1 LKVADTDK
9 TASSQDPIERA
20 GKLLPLLL
28 AALYL
33 TGFMVVALH
42 LAGYGASS
50 LDLFKIQYLAAGIWF
65 GFILILFFGI
75 EILLRVFL
83 GSFLDGLSPKGGF
96 LRFSNYETLKDWFA
110 TTVICLLWFAGL
122 LIVIVLAG
130 KSKPGGGV
138 IPFLYDCR
146 YLLLSL
152 VGLDICVRLLLI
164 FRRKQHRSSETED
177 EINERLSRVP
187 GAVFAEWGFN
197 YLKVLMAVTSVG
209 LFFLVSTGLFAS
221 KVYPRIWFSLGG
233 GQARQVVFW
242 LGPVSGIAS
251 DSVLERDCSNPEY
264 TVTYELL
271 LENENSLVVI
281 SPKGGQKAIVFDRKA
296 VGAVILLGERPS
308 YAPANYRRA
317 VSEAP
322 VSGQKCQNP

>member
-1 LKVADTDK
+1 MAETDK
-9 TASSQDPIERA
+9 TPTSQDPIERA
-20 GKLLPLLL
+20 GKLLPLVL

-33 TGFMVVALH
+33 SGFMVVALH

-65 GFILILFFGI
+65 GFVLVLFFAI

-83 GSFLDGLSPKGGF
+83 GSFFDGLSPKGGF
-96 LRFSNYETLKDWFA
+96 LRFSNYETLKDGFA
-110 TTVICLLWFAGL
+110 TTVISLLWFAGL
-122 LIVIVLAG
+122 LIVIVLAR
-130 KSKPGGGV
+130 KSNPGGGV

-152 VGLDICVRLLLI
+152 VALDIAVRLLLI
-164 FRRKQHRSSETED
+164 FRRKRHRSSETED
-177 EINERLSRVP
+177 EINERLSREP
-187 GAVFAEWGFN
+187 GAVFAEWGYK
-197 YLKVLMAVTSVG
+197 YLKVLMAATCVGILSLVT
-209 LFFLVSTGLFAS
+209 TGLFAT

-242 LGPVSGIAS
+242 LGPVSGTTS
-251 DSVLERDCSNPEY
+251 DSMLERDLSNPEY

-281 SPKGGQKAIVFDRKA
+281 SPKGGQKAIVFDRKT

-308 YAPANYRRA
+308 YSPAHYRRG
-317 VSEAP
+317 VSEPP
-322 VSGQKCQNP
+322 VFGP

>member
-1 LKVADTDK
+1 MADTDK
-9 TASSQDPIERA
+9 APTSQDPIERA
-20 GKLLPLLL
+20 GKLLPLVL

-65 GFILILFFGI
+65 GFVLILFFGI

-83 GSFLDGLSPKGGF
+83 GSFFDGLSPKGGF
-96 LRFSNYETLKDWFA
+96 LRFSNYETMKDGFA
-110 TTVICLLWFAGL
+110 TTVISLLWFAGL
-122 LIVIVLAG
+122 LIVVILAH
-130 KSKPGGGV
+130 KSNPSGGV

-152 VGLDICVRLLLI
+152 VALDICVRLLLI
-164 FRRKQHRSSETED
+164 LRRKRHRSSETED
-177 EINERLSRVP
+177 EINERLRREP
-187 GAVFAEWGFN
+187 GAVFAEWGYK

-209 LFFLVSTGLFAS
+209 ILFLVTAGLFAT

-242 LGPVSGIAS
+242 LGPVSGTAS
-251 DSVLERDCSNPEY
+251 NSVLERDYSNPEY

-308 YAPANYRRA
+308 YAPVHYRRG
-317 VSEAP
+317 VSEPP
-322 VSGQKCQNP
+322 VFSP

>member
-1 LKVADTDK
+1 VLKVADTDK
-9 TASSQDPIERA
+9 TASSQDLIERA

-110 TTVICLLWFAGL
+110 TTVIGFLWFAGL

-187 GAVFAEWGFN
+187 GAVFAEWGFQ
-197 YLKVLMAVTSVG
+197 LSI
-209 LFFLVSTGLFAS
+209 S
-221 KVYPRIWFSLGG
+221 KY
-233 GQARQVVFW
+233 
-242 LGPVSGIAS
+242 
-251 DSVLERDCSNPEY
+251 
-264 TVTYELL
+264 
-271 LENENSLVVI
+271 
-281 SPKGGQKAIVFDRKA
+281 
-296 VGAVILLGERPS
+296 
-308 YAPANYRRA
+308 
-317 VSEAP
+317 
-322 VSGQKCQNP
+322 

>member
-1 LKVADTDK
+1 MANTDK
-9 TASSQDPIERA
+9 TASPQDPIERV
-20 GKLLPLLL
+20 GKLLPLVL

-50 LDLFKIQYLAAGIWF
+50 LELFKIQYLAAGIWF
-65 GFILILFFGI
+65 GFVFILFFGI

-83 GSFLDGLSPKGGF
+83 GSFFDGLSPRGDF
-96 LRFSNYETLKDWFA
+96 LRFSNYETLKEGFA
-110 TTVICLLWFAGL
+110 TTIISLLWLVVL

-130 KSKPGGGV
+130 KSKLAGGF

-152 VGLDICVRLLLI
+152 VGLDICIRLLLI
-164 FRRKQHRSSETED
+164 FRRKQHRSSEMED

-197 YLKVLMAVTSVG
+197 YLKVLMALTSVG
-209 LFFLVSTGLFAS
+209 IFFLVSTSLFAT

-242 LGPVSGIAS
+242 LGPVPGTSS
-251 DSVLERDCSNPEY
+251 DSMLERNYSNPEY

-281 SPKGGQKAIVFDRKA
+281 SPKEGQKSIVFDRKA

-308 YAPANYRRA
+308 YAPANYRRE
-317 VSEAP
+317 VTQPP
-322 VSGQKCQNP
+322 VPPPSIP